1 MSGGSLFHFFR
12 NFLLIAMLFH
22 LPCIYAKQKHIGI
35 WTTELAM
42 ANKGILEGYQLIEK
56 LKSMEAT
63 SSTIELVQ
71 SELAKYRCLKKIFEA
86 QDAEFER
93 KVSSGYLYGKNQ
105 DKEQV
110 VENVEENIREIGLSY
125 ANKLKSIKFVD
136 AKNCPPLEEE
146 FGMPSTT
153 RRFESKYIDA
163 QENGSI
169 RT

>member
-22 LPCIYAKQKHIGI
+22 LPCICAKQKHIGI

-42 ANKGILEGYQLIEK
+42 ANIGILKGYQFIEK

-63 SSTIELVQ
+63 SSTIELAQ
-71 SELAKYRCLKKIFEA
+71 SELAKFKCLKSFLEA
-86 QDAEFER
+86 QDAEFKR

-110 VENVEENIREIGLSY
+110 
-125 ANKLKSIKFVD
+125 KK
-136 AKNCPPLEEE
+136 PP
-146 FGMPSTT
+146 TY
-153 RRFESKYIDA
+153 R
-163 QENGSI
+163 
-169 RT
+169 